1 MTPALRWQ
9 RWLPEFV
16 LLGMIW
22 GSSFVFMRMTS
33 QQFGPWT
40 TAWLRVSVAILV
52 LLPFL
57 LLNGHT
63 ASLKQHW
70 RTVMAM
76 GVVNSGIPFICF
88 AYAVLHISTGMSS
101 ILNGISPLFGALIA
115 WLWLGE
121 RPGHWRAIGM
131 LVGFMG
137 AALLAAGVSGGLS
150 FDAGANGWA
159 MLACLVATACYG
171 TATSISQRYL
181 SGVPPLVIATG
192 SQMGACL
199 LLVLPGVWFHPTQ
212 WPTASA
218 WIGLLMI
225 GAVSTALA
233 YMLYFRLIAKTG
245 GTRTLSVTY
254 LVPLFANIIGVV
266 FLDETLTLRILLCGC
281 LILLGTAMANG
292 MFMPAFLRQRSK

>member
-1 MTPALRWQ
+1 MTQALRWQ

-22 GSSFVFMRMTS
+22 GSSFVFMHMTS
-33 QQFGPWT
+33 QQFGTWT
-40 TAWLRVSVAILV
+40 TAWLRVSVAVLV

-57 LLNGHT
+57 LWNGHS
-63 ASLKQHW
+63 AALKRHW
-70 RTVMAM
+70 RTVMTM
-76 GVVNSGIPFICF
+76 GVINSGIPFICF

-101 ILNGISPLFGALIA
+101 ILNCISPLFGALIA

-121 RPGHWRAIGM
+121 RPGHWRAFGM
-131 LVGFMG
+131 LLGFIG
-137 AALLAAGVSGGLS
+137 AALLAAGVGGGLS
-150 FDAGANGWA
+150 FDADANGWA

-199 LLVLPGVWFHPTQ
+199 FLILPGLWFHPTQ
-212 WPTASA
+212 VPTASA
-218 WIGLLMI
+218 WVGLLMI

-245 GTRTLSVTY
+245 GSRTLSVTY

-266 FLDETLTLRILLCGC
+266 FLDETLTLRILLCGG

-292 MFMPAFLRQRSK
+292 MFMPAFLRRR

>member
-1 MTPALRWQ
+1 VTPALRWQ

-131 LVGFMG
+131 LVGFVG

-171 TATSISQRYL
+171 TATSMSQRYL

-266 FLDETLTLRILLCGC
+266 FLDETLTLRILLCGG

-292 MFMPAFLRQRSK
+292 MFMPAFLRRR

>member
-266 FLDETLTLRILLCGC
+266 FLDETLTLRILLCGG

-292 MFMPAFLRQRSK
+292 MFMPAFLRGR

>member
-266 FLDETLTLRILLCGC
+266 FLDETLTLRILLCGG

>member
-1 MTPALRWQ
+1 MTAALRWQ

-22 GSSFVFMRMTS
+22 GSSFVFMRMAS

-40 TAWLRVSVAILV
+40 TAWLRVSVAVLV

-57 LLNGHT
+57 LWNGHS
-63 ASLKQHW
+63 AALKQHW
-70 RTVMAM
+70 RTVMTM
-76 GVVNSGIPFICF
+76 GVINSGIPFICF

-101 ILNGISPLFGALIA
+101 ILNCISPLFGALIA

-121 RPGHWRAIGM
+121 RPGHWRAFGM
-131 LVGFMG
+131 LLGFIG
-137 AALLAAGVSGGLS
+137 AAFLAAGVNGGLS

-199 LLVLPGVWFHPTQ
+199 FLIWPGLWFHPTQ
-212 WPTASA
+212 VPTASA
-218 WIGLLMI
+218 WVGLLMI

-245 GTRTLSVTY
+245 GSRTLSVTY

-266 FLDETLTLRILLCGC
+266 FLDETLTMRILLCGG

-292 MFMPAFLRQRSK
+292 MFMPAFLRRR

>member
-131 LVGFMG
+131 LVGFVG

-171 TATSISQRYL
+171 TATSMSQRYL

-266 FLDETLTLRILLCGC
+266 FLDETLTLRILLCGG

-292 MFMPAFLRQRSK
+292 MFMPAFLRRR

>member
-121 RPGHWRAIGM
+121 RPGHWRAFGM
-131 LVGFMG
+131 LLGFIG
-137 AALLAAGVSGGLS
+137 AALLAAGVGGGLS

-266 FLDETLTLRILLCGC
+266 FWMKR
-281 LILLGTAMANG
+281 
-292 MFMPAFLRQRSK
+292 

>member
-171 TATSISQRYL
+171 TATSMSQRYL

-266 FLDETLTLRILLCGC
+266 FLDETLTLRILLCGG

-292 MFMPAFLRQRSK
+292 MFMPAFLRRR